1 MGEKS
6 KRGGLRNP
14 PGGRPPKP
22 ASEKYKKY
30 PLALPPDMI
39 EWLNANLEHGQRNGF
54 IVEAVR
60 VAIEKRS

>member
-1 MGEKS
+1 MPNQT
-6 KRGGLRNP
+6 KRGGHRTP

-30 PLALPPDMI
+30 PLAFPPDII
-39 EWLNANLEHGQRNGF
+39 EWLNANLERGQRNGF

-60 VAIEKRS
+60 VAIQTRS

>member
-1 MGEKS
+1 MDKS

-30 PLALPPDMI
+30 PTAFPPDII
-39 EWLNANLEHGQRNGF
+39 EWLNANLERGHRNGF

-60 VAIEKRS
+60 VAIQTRS